1 MHSLSEGRQLTF
13 AELLDQVEAV
23 RRALA
28 DVGIG
33 RGSCVASLV
42 GNRPLFFPIVAACL
56 DLGAALLPIGEATD
70 TEATAMLEEAG
81 AAAVITDRQLPVASI
96 RNVPLPDGVRA
107 LRLADRP
114 LPPAYGESVVLKLTS
129 GSTDLPRAALANEQH
144 LINDGRHII
153 DAMDIGST
161 DVNLTYIPLSHSYAI
176 GNVVMPLLLQGT
188 AVALRPSFSPSQF
201 VHDVDASG
209 ATVFPGVP
217 FMFAHIRELPQ
228 IDRLPPRLRLLVT
241 AGARIDPATVIWFR
255 DRLNRKVHSF
265 YGSSETGGIAYD
277 DSDDVADPLDV
288 GRAMPET
295 RVEIRSETGAGP
307 IFVAGNA
314 VVSGYAP
321 AGRSDPVSPFRDGG
335 FLTGDI
341 GYLDGE
347 NRVVLTGRRSP
358 LVNIAGR
365 KVDPAEVE
373 RVLAGLPGI
382 VDARV
387 LGVSCARRGQELVA
401 FVVRSHSALTPIAIR
416 QRCAGTLSPYKI
428 PRRFIFIDQLP
439 IDARGKIDRR
449 ALEALA
455 ADSRDA

>member
-13 AELLDQVEAV
+13 AELLDQVKAV

-42 GNRPLFFPIVAACL
+42 GNRPLFFSIVVACL

-81 AAAVITDRQLPVASI
+81 AAAVITDRQLPIASI

-153 DAMDIGST
+153 DAMGIGST
-161 DVNLTYIPLSHSYAI
+161 DVNLTYLPLSHSYAI

-188 AVALRPSFSPSQF
+188 AVALRQSFSPSQF

-217 FMFAHIRELPQ
+217 FMFAHIRELSQ

-277 DSDDVADPLDV
+277 DSDDVADPLHV

-295 RVEIRSETGAGP
+295 RVEIRGETGAGR

-321 AGRSDPVSPFRDGG
+321 AGRGDPASPFRDGG

-347 NRVVLTGRRSP
+347 NRVVLTGRGSP

-373 RVLAGLPGI
+373 RVLAGLPGV

-428 PRRFIFIDQLP
+428 PRRIIFIDQLP

-455 ADSRDA
+455 ADPHDA